1 MNSSE
6 ETRTPSTQSV
16 PLAEVKE
23 TLYAKHEKIYPR
35 QVRGLFTNLRLTSV
49 FVLLGIYYIFPWLQW
64 GGRQAVLFDLPA
76 RKFYIF
82 GLTFWPQDM
91 IFLAFLLIMAGLT
104 LFFFTAL
111 AGRLWCGFACPQT
124 VWTEVFLSM
133 ERLVEGDRPQQMKL
147 DKAPMSAHK
156 LRIKL
161 TKHTL
166 WIVFALYTGLTFV
179 GFFSPIRELSLSFFH
194 FNASTT
200 ETFWLFFYG
209 FATYGNA
216 GWMREQICIYMC
228 PYARFQSAMFDKDTM
243 VLAYDTKRGEPRG
256 SRKRGEDYK
265 AEGLGDCV
273 NCTMCVQVCPT
284 GIDIRNGLQYQ
295 CISCSACIDVCDEV
309 MVKVGYPKGLIRYTT
324 QNILEGGGTHVFRIR
339 IFIYGIFLLSLFI
352 GWMYAI
358 SQRSLVELDVM
369 RDRNSLFKET
379 ETGAI
384 ENVYVVKLMNLDDK
398 EHTFQLTANGIEG
411 LLLEV
416 NQTSALKL
424 GSGEILD
431 VPVRLIAEPQ
441 RLKQRSTDVNF
452 QITATDALQ
461 QPKLTTIESA
471 RFLGPVTH

>member
-1 MNSSE
+1 MKSSE
-6 ETRTPSTQSV
+6 ENHTTQSV
-16 PLAEVKE
+16 PLE
-23 TLYAKHEKIYPR
+23 TVQESLYAKREKIYPR
-35 QVRGLFTNLRLTSV
+35 ETKGLFSNLRMTSV
-49 FVLLGIYYIFPWLQW
+49 FVLLGIYYIFPWLTW
-64 GGRQAVLFDLPA
+64 DGRQAVLLDLPA

-124 VWTEVFLSM
+124 VWTEVFLWM
-133 ERLVEGDRPQQMKL
+133 ERWVEGDRPQQMKL

-156 LRIKL
+156 FRIKA
-161 TKHTL
+161 TKHAI
-166 WIVFALYTGLTFV
+166 WIFFAAYTGLTFV
-179 GFFSPIRELSLSFFH
+179 GFFSPIRGLCIDLIH

-200 ETFWLFFYG
+200 ETFWVFFYG

-216 GWMREQICIYMC
+216 GWLREQICIYMC

-243 VLAYDTKRGEPRG
+243 VLAYDAKRGEPHG

-265 AEGLGDCV
+265 AAGLGDCV

-284 GIDIRNGLQYQ
+284 GIDIRDGLQYQ

-324 QNILEGGGTHVFRIR
+324 QNILDGGHTHVFRLR
-339 IFIYGIFLLSLFI
+339 IFIYGFLLLSLFL

-379 ETGAI
+379 ETGFI
-384 ENVYVVKLMNLDDK
+384 ENVYVVKLMNLD
-398 EHTFQLTANGIEG
+398 EHAHSFKISAQGIEG
-411 LLLEV
+411 LQLEV
-416 NQTSALKL
+416 NQTSELKL
-424 GSGEILD
+424 ASGEILD
-431 VPVRLIAEPQ
+431 VPVRLIADPKK
-441 RLKQRSTDVNF
+441 LKQRSTDISF
-452 QITATDALQ
+452 QIQASDAPTN
-461 QPKLTTIESA
+461 PKLTTVEQA
-471 RFLGPVTH
+471 RFLGPITR